1 MPTRKVRSSAQRMK
15 VWRKGGLK
23 MEAYKGYENPQLVIS
38 AEELK
43 STLDDSLDD
52 KGFCIVDTRPTYEYI
67 RGHIPGALHLDLFG
81 LSLIDTR
88 KETFDTFMWMI
99 AYLFQ
104 QRGLDPGKPIIW
116 YEDISGTRA
125 SRGFWFCEYLGHFET
140 RLLDGGFKA
149 WLAAEGPVSTDGV
162 EPAEVPPFPIEVR
175 PDTHMDADV
184 IRVLLNRDDFIPLDT
199 RTDDEH
205 YGRVARAERAGAIP
219 GSIHIE
225 WLNNLDEA
233 GAFKPANELRAMYKA
248 VGITP
253 DKQVMCY

>member
-1 MPTRKVRSSAQRMK
+1 M
-15 VWRKGGLK
+15 
-23 MEAYKGYENPQLVIS
+23 METYKGYENPQLVIS

-43 STLDDSLDD
+43 GTLDDQTYCL
-52 KGFCIVDTRPTYEYI
+52 VDTRPTYEYI
-67 RGHIPGALHLDLFG
+67 QGHIPGALHLDLFG

-104 QRGLDPGKPIIW
+104 QRGLDPSKPIVW

-125 SRGFWFCEYLGHFET
+125 SRGFWFCEYLGHPET

-149 WLAAEGPVSTDGV
+149 WLAADGPVSTAGV
-162 EPAEVPPFPIEVR
+162 EPPEVPPFPIN
-175 PDTHMDADV
+175 PKHDIHMDADV
-184 IRVLLNRDDFIPLDT
+184 IRVLLNRTDFVPLDT

-219 GSIHIE
+219 ASIHIE

-233 GAFKPANELRAMYKA
+233 GAFKPADELRQMYEN

-253 DKQVMCY
+253 EKQVMCY

>member
-1 MPTRKVRSSAQRMK
+1 
-15 VWRKGGLK
+15 

-43 STLDDSLDD
+43 GTLDDNTL
-52 KGFCIVDTRPTYEYI
+52 CIVDTRPTYEYI

-88 KETFDTFMWMI
+88 KETLDAFMWMM

-104 QRGLDPGKPIIW
+104 QRGLDPTQPIVW

-125 SRGFWFCEYLGHFET
+125 SRGLWFCEYLGHSDT
-140 RLLDGGFKA
+140 RLLDGGFSA
-149 WLAAEGPVSTDGV
+149 WLAAEGPISTEGA
-162 EPAEVPPFPIEVR
+162 EPPEVPPFPINVQR
-175 PDTHMDADV
+175 DTHMDADA
-184 IRVLLNRDDFIPLDT
+184 IHVLLNREDFVPLDT

-225 WLNNLDEA
+225 WLNNLDEV
-233 GAFKPANELRAMYKA
+233 GAFKPADELRQMYEN

-253 DKQVMCY
+253 EKQVMCY

>member
-1 MPTRKVRSSAQRMK
+1 MA
-15 VWRKGGLK
+15 
-23 MEAYKGYENPQLVIS
+23 AYKGYENPQLVIS

-43 STLDDSLDD
+43 GTLDDNTL
-52 KGFCIVDTRPTYEYI
+52 CIVDTRPTYEYI

-88 KETFDTFMWMI
+88 KETLDAFMWMM

-104 QRGLDPGKPIIW
+104 QRGLDPTQPIVW

-125 SRGFWFCEYLGHFET
+125 SRGLWFCEYLGHTDT
-140 RLLDGGFKA
+140 RLLDGGFSA
-149 WLAAEGPVSTDGV
+149 WLAAEGPISTEAA
-162 EPAEVPPFPIEVR
+162 EPPEVAPFPINVQR
-175 PDTHMDADV
+175 DTHMDADV
-184 IRVLLNRDDFIPLDT
+184 IHVLLNREDFVPLDT

-225 WLNNLDEA
+225 WLNNLDEV
-233 GAFKPANELRAMYKA
+233 GAFKPADELRQMYED

-253 DKQVMCY
+253 EKQVMCY

>member
-1 MPTRKVRSSAQRMK
+1 MA
-15 VWRKGGLK
+15 G
-23 MEAYKGYENPQLVIS
+23 YKGYENPQLVIS

-43 STLDDSLDD
+43 GTLDDG
-52 KGFCIVDTRPTYEYI
+52 KFCIVDTRPAYEYI

-88 KETFDTFMWMI
+88 KETFDAFMWMM

-104 QRGLDPGKPIIW
+104 QRGLDPTKPIVW

-125 SRGFWFCEYLGHFET
+125 SRGLWFCEYLGHSDT
-140 RLLDGGFKA
+140 RLLDGGFRA
-149 WLAAEGPVSTDGV
+149 WLAAEGPISTEGA
-162 EPAEVPPFPIEVR
+162 EPPEVLPFEINAQR
-175 PDTHMDADV
+175 DTHMDADV
-184 IRVLLNRDDFIPLDT
+184 IHVLLNREDFVPLDT

-233 GAFKPANELRAMYKA
+233 GAFKTADKLREMYMA

-253 DKQVMCY
+253 EKQVMCY

>member
-1 MPTRKVRSSAQRMK
+1 
-15 VWRKGGLK
+15 
-23 MEAYKGYENPQLVIS
+23 METYKGYENPQLVIS

-43 STLDDSLDD
+43 GTLDDQT
-52 KGFCIVDTRPTYEYI
+52 FCIVDTRPTYEYI

-88 KETFDTFMWMI
+88 KEMYDTFMWMI

-104 QRGLDPGKPIIW
+104 QRGLDPRKPIVW

-125 SRGFWFCEYLGHFET
+125 SRGFWFCEYLGHPET

-149 WLAAEGPVSTDGV
+149 WLSANGPVSTAGA
-162 EPAEVPPFPIEVR
+162 EPPEVPPFPINAQH
-175 PDTHMDADV
+175 DIHMDADV
-184 IRVLLNRDDFIPLDT
+184 IRVLLNRSDFVPLDT

-233 GAFKPANELRAMYKA
+233 GAFKRANELRAMYEA

>member
-1 MPTRKVRSSAQRMK
+1 
-15 VWRKGGLK
+15 
-23 MEAYKGYENPQLVIS
+23 METYKGYENPQLVIS

-52 KGFCIVDTRPTYEYI
+52 KGFCIVDTRPTYEYM
-67 RGHIPGALHLDLFG
+67 RGHLPGALHLDLFG

-88 KETFDTFMWMI
+88 KDTLDTFMWMI

-104 QRGLDPGKPIIW
+104 QRGLDPRKPIIW

-125 SRGFWFCEYLGHFET
+125 SRGFWFCEYLGHPET

-149 WLAAEGPVSTDGV
+149 WQTANGPVSTAGV
-162 EPAEVPPFPIEVR
+162 EPPEVTPFPINAHPE
-175 PDTHMDADV
+175 THMDADA
-184 IRVLLNRDDFIPLDT
+184 IRILLNRDDFISLDT
-199 RTDDEH
+199 RTADEH
-205 YGRVARAERAGAIP
+205 YGRAARAERAGAIP

-225 WLNNLDEA
+225 WLNNLDEM
-233 GAFKPANELRAMYKA
+233 GAFKPADELRAMYEA

-253 DKQVMCY
+253 NKQVMCY

>member
-1 MPTRKVRSSAQRMK
+1 M
-15 VWRKGGLK
+15 
-23 MEAYKGYENPQLVIS
+23 METYKGYVNPQLIIS

-43 STLDDSLDD
+43 SALDDQT
-52 KGFCIVDTRPTYEYI
+52 FCIVDTRPTSEYI

-88 KETFDTFMWMI
+88 KETLDAFMWMI

-104 QRGLDPGKPIIW
+104 QRGLDPSKPIVW

-125 SRGFWFCEYLGHFET
+125 SRGFWFCEYLGHPET

-149 WLAAEGPVSTDGV
+149 WLSADGPVSTAGA
-162 EPAEVPPFPIEVR
+162 EPPEVPPFPINAQH
-175 PDTHMDADV
+175 DIHMDADV

-225 WLNNLDEA
+225 WLDNLDEV
-233 GAFKPANELRAMYKA
+233 GAFKPANELRAMYEA

-253 DKQVMCY
+253 EKQVMCY

>member
-1 MPTRKVRSSAQRMK
+1 M
-15 VWRKGGLK
+15 
-23 MEAYKGYENPQLVIS
+23 METYKGYVNPQLVIS

-43 STLDDSLDD
+43 GTLDDQT
-52 KGFCIVDTRPTYEYI
+52 FCIVDTRPTYEYI
-67 RGHIPGALHLDLFG
+67 RGHVPGALHLDLFG

-88 KETFDTFMWMI
+88 KETYDAFMWMI

-104 QRGLDPGKPIIW
+104 QRGLDPSKPIVW

-125 SRGFWFCEYLGHFET
+125 SRGFWFCEYLGHPET

-149 WLAAEGPVSTDGV
+149 WLSANGPVSTAGA
-162 EPAEVPPFPIEVR
+162 EPPEVPPFPIN
-175 PDTHMDADV
+175 PQHDIHMDADV
-184 IRVLLNRDDFIPLDT
+184 IRVLLNRNDFIPLDT

-225 WLNNLDEA
+225 WLDNLDEA
-233 GAFKPANELRAMYKA
+233 GAFKPADELREMYEA

-253 DKQVMCY
+253 EKQVMCY

>member
-1 MPTRKVRSSAQRMK
+1 
-15 VWRKGGLK
+15 

-43 STLDDSLDD
+43 GTLDD
-52 KGFCIVDTRPTYEYI
+52 GTFCIVDTRPAYEYI

-88 KETFDTFMWMI
+88 KETFDAFMWMM

-104 QRGLDPGKPIIW
+104 QRGLDPTKPIVW

-125 SRGFWFCEYLGHFET
+125 SRGLWFCEYLGHSDT
-140 RLLDGGFKA
+140 RLLDGGFRA
-149 WLAAEGPVSTDGV
+149 WLAAEGPISTQGA
-162 EPAEVPPFPIEVR
+162 EPPEVQPFPINAQH
-175 PDTHMDADV
+175 DTHMDADV
-184 IRVLLNRDDFIPLDT
+184 IRVLLNRSDFVPLDT

-225 WLNNLDEA
+225 WLNNLDEV
-233 GAFKPANELRAMYKA
+233 GAFKTADALREMYEA

-253 DKQVMCY
+253 EKQVMCY

>member
-1 MPTRKVRSSAQRMK
+1 
-15 VWRKGGLK
+15 

-38 AEELK
+38 AEALK
-43 STLDDSLDD
+43 ETLSDET
-52 KGFCIVDTRPTYEYI
+52 FCIVDTRPTYEYI

-88 KETFDTFMWMI
+88 KETFDAFIWMI

-104 QRGLDPGKPIIW
+104 QRGLDPTKPIVW

-125 SRGFWFCEYLGHFET
+125 SRGLWFCEYLGHSDT
-140 RLLDGGFKA
+140 RLLDGGFRA
-149 WLAAEGPVSTDGV
+149 WLAAEGPISSQGTEPPEV
-162 EPAEVPPFPIEVR
+162 EPFPINSQH
-175 PDTHMDADV
+175 DTHMDADV
-184 IRVLLNRDDFIPLDT
+184 IRVLLNRSDFVPLDT

-225 WLNNLDEA
+225 WLNNLDEV
-233 GAFKPANELRAMYKA
+233 GAFKTADELREMYEA

-253 DKQVMCY
+253 EKQVMCY

>member
-1 MPTRKVRSSAQRMK
+1 
-15 VWRKGGLK
+15 
-23 MEAYKGYENPQLVIS
+23 METYKGYVNPQLIIS

-43 STLDDSLDD
+43 GALDDQT
-52 KGFCIVDTRPTYEYI
+52 FCIVDTRPTSEYI

-88 KETFDTFMWMI
+88 KETFDVFMWMI

-104 QRGLDPGKPIIW
+104 QRGLDPSKPIVW

-125 SRGFWFCEYLGHFET
+125 SRGFWFCEYLGHPET

-149 WLAAEGPVSTDGV
+149 WLSANGPVSTAGA
-162 EPAEVPPFPIEVR
+162 EPPEVPPFPINAQH
-175 PDTHMDADV
+175 DIHMDADV

-225 WLNNLDEA
+225 WLDNLDEV
-233 GAFKPANELRAMYKA
+233 GAFKPADELRAMYEA

-253 DKQVMCY
+253 EKQVMCY

>member
-1 MPTRKVRSSAQRMK
+1 
-15 VWRKGGLK
+15 

-43 STLDDSLDD
+43 GTLDDNTL
-52 KGFCIVDTRPTYEYI
+52 CIVDTRPTYEYI

-88 KETFDTFMWMI
+88 KETFDAFMWMI

-104 QRGLDPGKPIIW
+104 QRGLDPAKPIVW

-125 SRGFWFCEYLGHFET
+125 SRGLWFCEYLGHPET

-149 WLAAEGPVSTDGV
+149 WLAADGPISTTGA
-162 EPAEVPPFPIEVR
+162 EPPEMPPFPINEKR
-175 PDTHMDADV
+175 DTHMDADV
-184 IRVLLNRDDFIPLDT
+184 IRVLLNRDDFVPLDT

-225 WLNNLDEA
+225 WLNNLDET
-233 GAFKPANELRAMYKA
+233 GAFKSADELREMYEA
-248 VGITP
+248 VGVTP
-253 DKQVMCY
+253 NKQIMCY

>member
-1 MPTRKVRSSAQRMK
+1 MVVEILPER
-15 VWRKGGLK
+15 WFK
-23 MEAYKGYENPQLVIS
+23 MAYKGYENPQLVIS
-38 AEELK
+38 VEELK
-43 STLDDSLDD
+43 DNLDND
-52 KGFCIVDTRPTYEYI
+52 KFCIVDTRPTHEYV

-81 LSLIDTR
+81 LSLINTR
-88 KETFDTFMWMI
+88 KEMLDTFMWMI

-104 QRGLDPGKPIIW
+104 QRGLDHAKTIIW

-125 SRGFWFCEYLGHFET
+125 SRGLWFCEYLGHTNT

-149 WLAAEGPVSTDGV
+149 WLTADGPVSTEGV
-162 EPAEVPPFPIEVR
+162 KPPEVPQFPIEANQN
-175 PDTHMDADV
+175 THMDADV
-184 IRVLLNRDDFIPLDT
+184 IGDLLDQENFVPLDT

-225 WLNNLDEA
+225 WLNNLDET
-233 GAFKPANELRAMYKA
+233 GAFKSADELRQMYEA

-253 DKQVMCY
+253 EKQVMCY